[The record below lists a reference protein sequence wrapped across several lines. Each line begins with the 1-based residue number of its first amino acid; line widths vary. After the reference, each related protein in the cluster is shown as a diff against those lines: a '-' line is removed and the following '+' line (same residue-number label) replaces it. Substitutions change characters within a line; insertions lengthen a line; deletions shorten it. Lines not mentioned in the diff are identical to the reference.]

1 MSNRICLLSA
11 GRRCG
16 SQYVTSMVA
25 KNYDYTDLLEP
36 FSYQHPFTIKR
47 VEERIVVTENPNMSE
62 PIEDQFLRV
71 LSILE
76 ACPNQR
82 VILKYFVGDLNEHF
96 ESLFIEKL
104 KSLDFVFILNRRR
117 DIEKQL
123 LSHLLA
129 NTNNVWSKM
138 SNVSN
143 TDKVTIDSKLFDDTA
158 RLYEKIKIF
167 DERIKL
173 LNLTHVGTV
182 TYETAIENI
191 EQLSKLK
198 IDPTKCS
205 TFKIGLDDP
214 YSKIINADEVKNFIN
229 SLLS

>member
-1 MSNRICLLSA
+1 MTDKICVLSA

-16 SQYVTSMVA
+16 SQYVTNIVA
-25 KNYDYTDLLEP
+25 HNFGYTDLLEP
-36 FSYQHPFTIKR
+36 FSHRHPFTVR
-47 VEERIVVTENPNMSE
+47 RMEDRIVVTENPNMSE

-76 ACPNQR
+76 ACPNHK
-82 VILKYFVGDLNEHF
+82 IIMKYFVGDLDEYF
-96 ESLFIEKL
+96 ESLFVEKL
-104 KSLDFVFILNRRR
+104 KSLGFVFILNRRK

-123 LSHLLA
+123 LSHLIA
-129 NTNNVWSKM
+129 NTNNIWSKF
-138 SNVSN
+138 STLSN
-143 TDKVTIDSKLFDDTA
+143 TDKVTIDPGLFKDTA
-158 RLYEKIKIF
+158 GLYEKIKIF
-167 DERIKL
+167 DERINL

-198 IDPTKCS
+198 IDPSKCK

-214 YSKIINADEVKNFIN
+214 YLKIINAEEVKNFIN